1 MASIESNHDR
11 TSLPTPG
18 GGTVAGRRPIEDAK
32 VRAQYLV
39 PVRAWGRRVVWTLLG
54 ISIVCGF
61 LLRFV
66 PWQQTVVANG
76 RVSVWSVM
84 DRPQTVEALLGGRL
98 VVWNVQEG
106 QDVRLG
112 QRLGLLEDIDSKF
125 LDPERLSRVRS
136 QREAQRRRR
145 AEEEG
150 RVRDLEAQIA
160 ALRDSQGA
168 QLPSAAQRIQQARR
182 RRDAAGRAVAIA
194 RKNLEIARDVA
205 RLQAAERI
213 RKAGIALEQALQAET
228 SAKQDY
234 DTETLRRQRIARL
247 FADGLRSRQDDEFAE
262 RDLVSRR
269 VRWEQSKQAVE
280 GARRDVVI
288 AEKSGEQVALEVQR
302 AQETVLQVQAA
313 YDVASRDIDVAGFD
327 RMRIGAD
334 TTGAIHV
341 AEANLQSAK
350 AAVAAIDDTLAKIEL
365 ELANMSGRA
374 RQQEIIAPVDGR
386 VVRVGATVGPGQ
398 TVKAGDTLVVI
409 APDRSDPAVE
419 LTVRGADAPLVSP
432 GRKVRLQ
439 FNGFPAVQI
448 SGFPQAAVG
457 TFGGVV
463 ETMDRIDD
471 GTGNVR
477 VWVRP
482 DRAWIEQGRDKAW
495 PSSDLL
501 RPGTDAV
508 AWVMLDTVSLG
519 YELWRQFNAFP
530 PNFRVVDSGKKGGD
544 KADGDAA
551 AKDSN
556 GKSGIKSD
564 IKLPKR

>member
-1 MASIESNHDR
+1 MAAIDSNHGQAVAAG
-11 TSLPTPG
+11 SG
-18 GGTVAGRRPIEDAK
+18 SGTITGRRPIEDAK
-32 VRAQYLV
+32 VRAQFLV
-39 PVRAWGRRVVWTLLG
+39 PERAWGRRVVWTFLALG
-54 ISIVCGF
+54 TVGGL

-84 DRPQTVEALLGGRL
+84 DRPQTVEAMLGGRL
-98 VVWNVQEG
+98 VVWDVQEG
-106 QDVRLG
+106 QDVRQG
-112 QRLGLLEDIDSKF
+112 QRLGLLEDIDAKF
-125 LDPERLSRVRS
+125 LDPERLSRVQR
-136 QREAQRRRR
+136 QREAQLRRRG
-145 AEEEG
+145 EEEG
-150 RVRDLEAQIA
+150 RVRDLESQIA
-160 ALRDSQGA
+160 ALRESQGA

-182 RRDAAGRAVAIA
+182 RRDAAARAVAIA

-213 RKAGIALEQALQAET
+213 RKAGIALEQAQQAET
-228 SAKQDY
+228 SAKQDF
-234 DTETLRRQRIARL
+234 DTEILRRERIARL
-247 FADGLRSRQDDEFAE
+247 FAEGLRSRQDDEFAE

-269 VRWEQSKQAVE
+269 VRWEQAKQSVE

-302 AQETVLQVQAA
+302 AQETVLQAQAA

-341 AEANLQSAK
+341 AEANLQSVK
-350 AAVAAIDDTLAKIEL
+350 ASVAAIDDTIAKLDL
-365 ELANMSGRA
+365 ELANMLGRV
-374 RQQEIIAPVDGR
+374 RQQEIVAPVDGR
-386 VVRVGATVGPGQ
+386 VVRVGTTVGPGQ

-463 ETMDRIDD
+463 ETMDRLDD

-482 DRAWIEQGRDKAW
+482 DREWIAQGRDKAW
-495 PSSDLL
+495 PAIDLL

-508 AWVMLDTVSLG
+508 AWVMLDKVSLG

-530 PNFRVVDSGKKGGD
+530 PNFRVVDSGKKGD
-544 KADGDAA
+544 EKADGDVSG
-551 AKDSN
+551 KESN
-556 GKSGIKSD
+556 GKSSVKSD